1 MAAAAGWGAEERGH
15 GRCAPQGEC
24 WSGHGR
30 GCWQWRLVGFA
41 QGLRVI
47 VRCFEG
53 SSLRVAASSSCSS
66 KEHARTC
73 MLEGAVLVGAGKAGH
88 SAVLLLL
95 SAEALRSRV
104 RSSCE
109 SCSASR
115 FLSASDGTPPRAIRA
130 AQAIE
135 ARGSAGC
142 RFTRSGSSAFRALP
156 RTSTSTTETQAERSI
171 DPGGA
176 DGKYGRS
183 GGGRCPRQ
191 PWLTVRNTRASR

>member
-95 SAEALRSRV
+95 SAESLRSRV

-135 ARGSAGC
+135 ATGRRAAQRAAASLDRGAAPLGRFRGPPRPHGDKLNVQLTRGC
-142 RFTRSGSSAFRALP
+142 GREVRS
-156 RTSTSTTETQAERSI
+156 
-171 DPGGA
+171 
-176 DGKYGRS
+176 
-183 GGGRCPRQ
+183 
-191 PWLTVRNTRASR
+191 

>member
-1 MAAAAGWGAEERGH
+1 MRPPGRMLEWPWARVLAMAPRWLCT
-15 GRCAPQGEC
+15 GR
-24 WSGHGR
+24 
-30 GCWQWRLVGFA
+30 
-41 QGLRVI
+41 

-73 MLEGAVLVGAGKAGH
+73 TLEGAVLVGAGKAGH

-115 FLSASDGTPPRAIRA
+115 FLSVSDGTPPRAIRA

-135 ARGSAGC
+135 ATGRRAAQRAAASLDRGAAPLGRFRGPPRPHGDKLNVQLTRGC
-142 RFTRSGSSAFRALP
+142 GREVRS
-156 RTSTSTTETQAERSI
+156 
-171 DPGGA
+171 
-176 DGKYGRS
+176 
-183 GGGRCPRQ
+183 
-191 PWLTVRNTRASR
+191 

>member
-1 MAAAAGWGAEERGH
+1 MRPPGRVLEWPWARVLAMAPRWLCT
-15 GRCAPQGEC
+15 GR
-24 WSGHGR
+24 
-30 GCWQWRLVGFA
+30 
-41 QGLRVI
+41 

-73 MLEGAVLVGAGKAGH
+73 TLEGAVMVGAGKAGH

-156 RTSTSTTETQAERSI
+156 RTSTSTRRQAERSI
-171 DPGGA
+171 DPGVRTG
-176 DGKYGRS
+176 S
-183 GGGRCPRQ
+183 
-191 PWLTVRNTRASR
+191 TVVVVVVAVPDSLG